1 MTASV
6 SEEGMRKIIVMILI
20 LSAACLTAVPFQGGQ
35 GLIYLHS
42 AHVLKK
48 GYLDVSGG
56 IRYFGKIASFGG
68 EEKAFTLWVV
78 KGSLSVNYG
87 LSERVELFFA
97 PVFYQDI
104 NRPGKSGLAKDKGIN
119 MPDDLFLGV
128 KFGSFQKLESPA
140 VFGGRLM
147 LRIPTADT
155 HNVIY
160 EEYSA
165 GSLEIHLQ
173 GLFSYYSNLTFPDAG
188 WSLHANIGYI
198 NHNDV
203 GQSLTDSEN
212 DVTPQAMSAELT
224 VGAGVRLPAGMF
236 DFSLELNNSTFLTKP
251 PINVYSRE
259 YSSYLTGGVY
269 YHPNPWLTFQMGLD
283 LRLVSDHDLSVYLYE
298 DPQSSLPRPPTEEFP
313 NYPSWRGILGFKMA
327 LLPKSIRMTDEE
339 ELRRQSRDRRAILE
353 KMMNEQQD
361 TQNAEEELERI
372 KNERQRVEQEL
383 ERLRRLLEAEKKKD
397 Q

>member
-1 MTASV
+1 
-6 SEEGMRKIIVMILI
+6 MRKICFMILI

-35 GLIYLHS
+35 GLIYLQS

-48 GYLDVSGG
+48 GFLDVSGG
-56 IRYFGKIASFGG
+56 TRYFGKIASYSDSDRR
-68 EEKAFTLWVV
+68 AYTLWVV
-78 KGSLSVNYG
+78 KGTLAFNYG
-87 LSERVELFFA
+87 LSEKVELFFA
-97 PVFYQDI
+97 PVFYQDT
-104 NRPGKSGLAKDKGIN
+104 NRSGKTALAKKGIN

-128 KFGSFQKLESPA
+128 KFGSFQKLESPT

-188 WSLHANIGYI
+188 WSVHANIGYI

-203 GQSLTDSEN
+203 GQSLTNAEN
-212 DVTPQAMSAELT
+212 DDTPQAMSAELT
-224 VGAGVRLPAGMF
+224 VGAGVRIPAGLF
-236 DFSLELNNSTFLTKP
+236 DFSLELNSSSFLTKP
-251 PINVYSRE
+251 PITAYSRE
-259 YSSYLTGGVY
+259 YSTYLTGGVY
-269 YHPNPWLTFQMGLD
+269 YNPRPWLTFQMGLD
-283 LRLVSDHDLSVYLYE
+283 LRLISEGDLSVYAGNAGSHLA
-298 DPQSSLPRPPTEEFP
+298 PPPTAEFP
-313 NYPSWRGILGFKMA
+313 NYPSWRGILGFKVA
-327 LLPKSIRMTDEE
+327 LLPISVRTTDEE

-353 KMMNEQQD
+353 RMMNEQQD
-361 TQNAEEELERI
+361 TQDAEAELERI

>member
-1 MTASV
+1 
-6 SEEGMRKIIVMILI
+6 MRKICFMILI

-35 GLIYLHS
+35 GLIYLQS

-48 GYLDVSGG
+48 GFLDVSGG
-56 IRYFGKIASFGG
+56 TRYFGKIASYSDSDRR
-68 EEKAFTLWVV
+68 AYTLWVV
-78 KGSLSVNYG
+78 KGTLAFNYG
-87 LSERVELFFA
+87 LSEKVELFFA
-97 PVFYQDI
+97 PVFYQDT
-104 NRPGKSGLAKDKGIN
+104 NRSGKTALAKKGIN

-128 KFGSFQKLESPA
+128 KFGSFQKLESPT

-188 WSLHANIGYI
+188 WSVHANIGYI

-203 GQSLTDSEN
+203 GQSLTSAEN
-212 DVTPQAMSAELT
+212 DDTPQAMSAELT
-224 VGAGVRLPAGMF
+224 VGAGVRIPAGLF
-236 DFSLELNNSTFLTKP
+236 DFSLELNSSSFLTKP
-251 PINVYSRE
+251 PITAYSRE
-259 YSSYLTGGVY
+259 YSTYLTGGVY
-269 YHPNPWLTFQMGLD
+269 YNPRPWLTFQMGLD
-283 LRLVSDHDLSVYLYE
+283 LRLISEGDLSVYAGNAGSHLA
-298 DPQSSLPRPPTEEFP
+298 PPPTAEFP
-313 NYPSWRGILGFKMA
+313 NYPSWRGILGFKVA
-327 LLPKSIRMTDEE
+327 LLPISVRTTDEE

-353 KMMNEQQD
+353 RMMNEQQD
-361 TQNAEEELERI
+361 TQDAEAELERI

>member
-1 MTASV
+1 
-6 SEEGMRKIIVMILI
+6 MRKICFIILF
-20 LSAACLTAVPFQGGQ
+20 LSVACVYAVPFQGGQ
-35 GLIYLHS
+35 GLIYLQS

-48 GYLDVSGG
+48 GFLDVSGG
-56 IRYFGKIASFGG
+56 TRYFGKIASYDSDT
-68 EEKAFTLWVV
+68 KAFTLWVV
-78 KGSLSVNYG
+78 KGTLAFNYG
-87 LSERVELFFA
+87 LSEKVELFFA

-104 NRPGKSGLAKDKGIN
+104 NRTGNAGLAKSKGIN
-119 MPDDLFLGV
+119 MPDDIFLGV

-155 HNVIY
+155 HNLIY

-188 WSLHANIGYI
+188 WSVHANIGYI

-203 GQSLTDSEN
+203 GQNLTAVESDAS
-212 DVTPQAMSAELT
+212 PRAMSAELT
-224 VGAGVRLPAGMF
+224 VGAGVRVPAGMF
-236 DFSLELNNSTFLTKP
+236 DFSLELNSSSFLTRP
-251 PINVYSRE
+251 PITAYSRE
-259 YSSYLTGGVY
+259 YATYLTGGVY
-269 YHPNPWLTFQMGLD
+269 YNPRPWLTFQAGLD
-283 LRLVSDHDLSVYLYE
+283 LCLISEEDLSVY
-298 DPQSSLPRPPTEEFP
+298 SGNAGSHLPPPPTAEFP

-327 LLPKSIRMTDEE
+327 LLPRSIRTTDEE

-361 TQNAEEELERI
+361 TQDAEAELERI